1 MPLIYDFRKGKVVK
15 KKRRKKKIEQKGR
28 QTSLFDQTSKHS

>member
-1 MPLIYDFRKGKVVK
+1 MPLIYDFRKGKIVK

-28 QTSLFDQTSKHS
+28 QTSLFGQTSKHS